1 VAVVTTAGI
10 LLAAGGGSRFDGVDH
25 KLLAPFRG
33 RPLLSW
39 AIDSVTGAGFDVV
52 GVVTGAVD
60 LHAVLGPEI
69 AVIEN
74 SDWASGQAS
83 SLQAARNWAVE
94 QGHEAIVIGLGDQ
107 PLVPTS
113 AWIAVGAA
121 RETPIAVASFDGA
134 RRPPVRLAA
143 EVWPLL
149 PTDGD
154 EGARV
159 LMAARPDLV
168 VAVPCVGEPADV
180 DTVED
185 LARWNNGSP

>member
-1 VAVVTTAGI
+1 MTTAGI

-39 AIDSVTGAGFDVV
+39 AIDSVTGAGFDAV
-52 GVVTGAVD
+52 GVVAGAVD
-60 LHAVLGPEI
+60 LRAVLGPEI
-69 AVIEN
+69 AIIEN
-74 SDWASGQAS
+74 SDWATGQAS
-83 SLQAARNWAVE
+83 SLQAARHWAVE

-121 RETPIAVASFDGA
+121 RGTPIAVASFEGA

-168 VAVPCVGEPADV
+168 VAVPCAGEPADI

-185 LARWNNGSP
+185 LARWSDGSP